1 MTDPAITAELSQ
13 QEDNEDDK
21 VRSFENLKEI
31 YLSSIGGNTTLL
43 LNLPPMKNGKI
54 HSTDVKNVKM
64 LGDFIQNTFK
74 DNLANT
80 AEIITLPEADA
91 NGKRAC
97 SALRTDDY
105 DRVFRNEDR
114 YQRFAKKK
122 GAL

>member
-13 QEDNEDDK
+13 QEDNEEF
-21 VRSFENLKEI
+21 RSRPLGETQADLGSREC
-31 YLSSIGGNTTLL
+31 L
-43 LNLPPMKNGKI
+43 
-54 HSTDVKNVKM
+54 HSEK
-64 LGDFIQNTFK
+64 
-74 DNLANT
+74 NLAYYP
-80 AEIITLPEADA
+80 AEADA
-91 NGKRAC
+91 NGKRGC